1 MTDVTTSLSAATTG
15 AVMDRLASANRAHG
29 ERYPGATGARQ
40 PLHTVYGG
48 AHLFKAPTTNKLGA
62 IALRAL
68 DAYAPDFASLA
79 HALELPGY
87 EQVPAAGP
95 ELDALAARLEA
106 DPEAV
111 RAALPGAWLA
121 WAVRQR
127 VHDKLAREPVE
138 DFRIDFEDG
147 YGNRT
152 DAEEDADADRTARE
166 VARGMAEGL
175 LPPFIGIRVK
185 PFTEEL
191 KRRGVRTLDI
201 FLTTL
206 AGETGGRLPGHFVVT
221 LPKVTIPEQ
230 VTALADLFD
239 ALEPALD
246 IEAGALKIEL
256 MIEEPQ
262 AILNHRGESTLPL
275 LVSAARGRCRGAHFG
290 TYDYTASCSI
300 TAAWQ
305 AMDHPVSDFAKHM
318 MLVALSGTGVMLS
331 DGATVVM
338 PVAPHRGKELTPAQ
352 GAENRAAVVS
362 AWKLAYDNARHSLIH
377 GFYQGWDLHP
387 AQLVTRYAAC
397 FAFFLEG
404 LEQASKRL
412 SSFVDRAAQAT
423 LHGNTF
429 DDAATGQGLLN
440 FFLKA
445 LNSGAITLDEVR
457 ATGLSLAEVQ
467 SKSFVRIVEARRD
480 AAS

>member
-1 MTDVTTSLSAATTG
+1 MTDVTTSLSAATVG
-15 AVMDRLASANRAHG
+15 AVLDRLAGANRTFG
-29 ERYPGATGARQ
+29 ERYPGVTGARQ

-48 AHLFKAPTTNKLGA
+48 AHLFKAETTNKLGR

-68 DAYAPDFASLA
+68 DAYAPDYASLA
-79 HALELPGY
+79 AALQLPGC
-87 EQVPAAGP
+87 EQIPTTAA
-95 ELDALAARLEA
+95 ELTALSARLES
-106 DPEAV
+106 DPSAV
-111 RAALPGAWLA
+111 HDELPGAWLA

-127 VHDKLAREPVE
+127 VHDKLEREPVE

-152 DAEEDADADRTARE
+152 DAEEDADAARTGRE
-166 VARGMAEGL
+166 VARGMSEGL
-175 LPPFIGIRVK
+175 LSPFIGIRIK

-201 FLTTL
+201 FLSTL
-206 AGETGGRLPGHFVVT
+206 AGETGGKLPDQFIVT
-221 LPKVTIPEQ
+221 LPKVTIPDQ

-239 ALEPALD
+239 ALEPALG
-246 IEAGALKIEL
+246 IAPGALKIEL

-262 AILNHRGESTLPL
+262 AILNHQGESTLPL
-275 LVSAARGRCRGAHFG
+275 LVAAARGRCRGAHFG

-338 PVAPHRGKELTPAQ
+338 PVAPHRGKDLSDAQ
-352 GAENRAAVVS
+352 RAENRAAVIS

-404 LEQASKRL
+404 LEQSSNRL
-412 SSFVDRAAQAT
+412 SSFVNKAAQAT

-445 LNSGAITLDEVR
+445 LNSGAITLDEVQ
-457 ATGLSLAEVQ
+457 ATGLTLEEVQ